1 VRIYADNRRYSKYAA
16 ICSAAGL
23 LGLLVGRAS
32 WWVGGPIAVIFFG
45 LTVLLVRGA
54 VSRAPQITIDEAGL
68 GGAELPRQVAWPEIA
83 SIEHMTRSSRY
94 NKLHFLRITPHSGK
108 AFEISLS
115 NMLTPPAAIVEA
127 VERFH
132 AVD

>member
-32 WWVGGPIAVIFFG
+32 WWVGAPVAVIFFG
-45 LTVLLVRGA
+45 LTVFLVRGA
-54 VSRAPQITIDEAGL
+54 VSRAPQITIDEEGL
-68 GGAELPRQVAWPEIA
+68 GGAELPRQLAWPEIA
-83 SIEHMTRSSRY
+83 AIVHLTRSGRY
-94 NKLHFLRITPHSGK
+94 SKTHFLRITPRSGGM
-108 AFEISLS
+108 FEISLS

>member
-32 WWVGGPIAVIFFG
+32 WWVGAPIAVIFFG
-45 LTVLLVRGA
+45 LTVFLVRGA
-54 VSRAPQITIDEAGL
+54 VSRAPQITIDEDGL

-83 SIEHMTRSSRY
+83 SIEHMTRSGRY
-94 NKLHFLRITPHSGK
+94 SKMHFLRVTPLGGTS
-108 AFEISLS
+108 FEVSLS

-132 AVD
+132 AVE